1 MTTYEV
7 QTLETAPEKSRGA
20 MQRLKSNAGM
30 IPNLAAMMSTS
41 PTLIEAF
48 VTLREIFQAGT
59 LDAKERETL
68 GLANAIE
75 NGCEWCVAFHSFVA
89 LKVGVDAQ
97 AVEHLRGGGQPDD
110 ARLRAL
116 TRFTQQLIAK
126 RGKLGRGD
134 ARRLHVG
141 RLQQGPG
148 ARSGG
153 RPGGVA
159 HGKLRRQFRASGT
172 GGAVPGPA
180 LVAPCQLTDRGK
192 G

>member
-1 MTTYEV
+1 MTAYEV

-20 MQRLKSNAGM
+20 MQRLKSSAGM

-59 LDAKERETL
+59 LDARERETL

-89 LKVGVDAQ
+89 LKVGVDAE
-97 AVEHLRGGGQPDD
+97 AVEHLRRGGQPDD

-116 TRFTQQLIAK
+116 TRFTQQLTAK
-126 RGKLGRGD
+126 RGKLGRVELDDFMAAGFSKDQALEVVVGLAVSIMANYAGNFVHPQMD
-134 ARRLHVG
+134 APFKDQRW
-141 RLQQGPG
+141 
-148 ARSGG
+148 S
-153 RPGGVA
+153 RPA
-159 HGKLRRQFRASGT
+159 N
-172 GGAVPGPA
+172 
-180 LVAPCQLTDRGK
+180 
-192 G
+192 